1 MTQHLLIAL
10 SYFGLGDLKSGTL
23 PKANAD
29 ETSLVLL
36 LNVVLA
42 IVGALALLMIVISG
56 LRYILSAGD
65 PQKTSQAKQGILY
78 ALVGLVIAIMA
89 QVIVSFI
96 VRRV

>member
-1 MTQHLLIAL
+1 MTQHLLTAL
-10 SYFGLGDLKSGTL
+10 TYFGLGDLKSGSL
-23 PKANAD
+23 PQANAD
-29 ETSLVLL
+29 ERSLVLL